1 MDCLGGDQDMNMSHI
16 TVETADM
23 TSGGEPL
30 ATTPTKE
37 RNESLIQWFDRT
49 CEKELNKRRQ
59 SDAFSPTID
68 IIGQQGLGH
77 PNIVRSSTSGIDIA
91 SRMRSE
97 QDTDL
102 LEAVDKFAKAEAM
115 VAFEG
120 AVRAAENAAAS
131 VSPEYAEEA
140 AVAGAR
146 TFQAEL
152 TSVVKE
158 TVPGI
163 RPVEVVGYVGITK
176 PRRPKKP

>member
-1 MDCLGGDQDMNMSHI
+1 M
-16 TVETADM
+16 
-23 TSGGEPL
+23 
-30 ATTPTKE
+30 
-37 RNESLIQWFDRT
+37 
-49 CEKELNKRRQ
+49 
-59 SDAFSPTID
+59 
-68 IIGQQGLGH
+68 
-77 PNIVRSSTSGIDIA
+77 RSSTSGIDIA